1 MSASER
7 KQIANKLTKDML
19 DPIVLG
25 MALNEE
31 KIHGYGIISK
41 IRKEYNVYFGSSTI
55 YPLLERLK
63 EEGCLESNW
72 EMKGERPRKVYTATP
87 KAEIV
92 YKAWI
97 DQLRTM
103 PMMNRTENTEFMV
116 DARDEIPNR
125 QNLRKSAR

>member
-1 MSASER
+1 MSATER
-7 KQIANKLTKDML
+7 KQIVNKLTKTML

-63 EEGCLESNW
+63 EEGCLEANW
-72 EMKGERPRKVYTATP
+72 EMKDERPRKVYTATP
-87 KAEIV
+87 KTEII
-92 YKAWI
+92 YNAWMN
-97 DQLRTM
+97 QLRRM
-103 PMMNRTENTEFMV
+103 PIVNHVENTEFIV
-116 DARDEIPNR
+116 DTGNEIQAK